1 MAFGKGKQK
10 EKETKKPTTLA
21 EYKAQGWEVGP
32 LVGMSNPPVYTLTK
46 DGKTIKFREKLKI
59 QPPIK
64 RPPKRKPSKEAT
76 PLKKKDGGSASKFGM
91 LSVKAGIDN
100 NPNPTQADRIAG
112 ATKKMKRGGAVDSPK
127 KKKKKKKKGVLGIAI
142 DIIRPKTIS
151 AAMGGEVNGL
161 KQMSMKRGGLAG
173 RLAKRG
179 YGKARK

>member
-1 MAFGKGKQK
+1 M
-10 EKETKKPTTLA
+10 
-21 EYKAQGWEVGP
+21 
-32 LVGMSNPPVYTLTK
+32 
-46 DGKTIKFREKLKI
+46 
-59 QPPIK
+59 
-64 RPPKRKPSKEAT
+64 
-76 PLKKKDGGSASKFGM
+76 KKKDGGSASKFGM

-112 ATKKMKRGGAVDSPK
+112 ATKKMKRGGPVDSS
-127 KKKKKKKKGVLGIAI
+127 KKKKKKGGILAI
-142 DIIRPKTIS
+142 GIEIIKPKPIK

>member
-1 MAFGKGKQK
+1 MSFKNKQK
-10 EKETKKPTTLA
+10 EKKKPTTLA

-112 ATKKMKRGGAVDSPK
+112 ATKKMKRGGPVDSS
-127 KKKKKKKKGVLGIAI
+127 KKKKKKGGILAI
-142 DIIRPKTIS
+142 GIEIIKPKPIK

-161 KQMSMKRGGLAG
+161 KKMGMKRGGLAG
-173 RLAKRG
+173 RLAQRG
-179 YGKARK
+179 YGKARR